1 MDGHVLLLVLAAAL
15 LHATWNSIVK
25 GGSNKLFESSM
36 NALGGGLGAL
46 LILPF
51 LPAPAPE
58 SWGLLALSCCFHL
71 TYYIC
76 ISQAYDKVDLSMGY
90 TIMRGCAP
98 MITALALLLLGNHI
112 SLTGWGGVLLLC
124 LGILTLTLEHVH
136 KGARAADILICLRTS
151 LVIAGYTLADGYG
164 ARASGNGVSYTCWI
178 FFLNIFPI
186 HAYVLWRHGG
196 TYISYLR
203 KRAATG
209 LFGGLCGLG
218 SYGIALWA
226 MTLAPIALVAALR
239 LPHLLRRLLVDAARA
254 QVEQLFVINASN
266 GCTVTAFDVI
276 GVNLQLRLGID
287 LRQSPQQQIVVGHL
301 AVGFQ
306 RVLSDV
312 NQTIEHRPAFIA
324 DDSFMQL
331 AATAVADLM
340 IEPGT
345 AVADFV
351 FHRHR
356 QRINTQIAVFTA
368 KARAGVMAQHRA
380 DASRPSSRSL
390 CAKW

>member
-178 FFLNIFPI
+178 SSSISSPSMPMCS
-186 HAYVLWRHGG
+186 GG
-196 TYISYLR
+196 TAAPTSAICGSAR
-203 KRAATG
+203 PRACSAA
-209 LFGGLCGLG
+209 C
-218 SYGIALWA
+218 AVWA
-226 MTLAPIALVAALR
+226 PT
-239 LPHLLRRLLVDAARA
+239 
-254 QVEQLFVINASN
+254 AS
-266 GCTVTAFDVI
+266 
-276 GVNLQLRLGID
+276 
-287 LRQSPQQQIVVGHL
+287 
-301 AVGFQ
+301 
-306 RVLSDV
+306 
-312 NQTIEHRPAFIA
+312 
-324 DDSFMQL
+324 
-331 AATAVADLM
+331 
-340 IEPGT
+340 
-345 AVADFV
+345 
-351 FHRHR
+351 
-356 QRINTQIAVFTA
+356 
-368 KARAGVMAQHRA
+368 
-380 DASRPSSRSL
+380 PSGP
-390 CAKW
+390 

>member
-164 ARASGNGVSYTCWI
+164 ARAQRQRRQLHLLDLLPQYLPHPC
-178 FFLNIFPI
+178 LC
-186 HAYVLWRHGG
+186 ALAARRHLHQLSAEARGH
-196 TYISYLR
+196 
-203 KRAATG
+203 G
-209 LFGGLCGLG
+209 LFGGLCGL
-218 SYGIALWA
+218 
-226 MTLAPIALVAALR
+226 APT
-239 LPHLLRRLLVDAARA
+239 ARP
-254 QVEQLFVINASN
+254 
-266 GCTVTAFDVI
+266 
-276 GVNLQLRLGID
+276 LGHD
-287 LRQSPQQQIVVGHL
+287 PGP
-301 AVGFQ
+301 
-306 RVLSDV
+306 
-312 NQTIEHRPAFIA
+312 HRPGWR
-324 DDSFMQL
+324 
-331 AATAVADLM
+331 
-340 IEPGT
+340 PC
-345 AVADFV
+345 
-351 FHRHR
+351 
-356 QRINTQIAVFTA
+356 
-368 KARAGVMAQHRA
+368 AR
-380 DASRPSSRSL
+380 PP
-390 CAKW
+390 

>member
-136 KGARAADILICLRTS
+136 KGARAADILICLR
-151 LVIAGYTLADGYG
+151 LCALA
-164 ARASGNGVSYTCWI
+164 ARRHLHQLSAEARGHGPVRRPVWSG
-178 FFLNIFPI
+178 
-186 HAYVLWRHGG
+186 
-196 TYISYLR
+196 
-203 KRAATG
+203 
-209 LFGGLCGLG
+209 
-218 SYGIALWA
+218 
-226 MTLAPIALVAALR
+226 
-239 LPHLLRRLLVDAARA
+239 LLRHRPLGHDPGPHRPGGGPAR
-254 QVEQLFVINASN
+254 
-266 GCTVTAFDVI
+266 
-276 GVNLQLRLGID
+276 D
-287 LRQSPQQQIVVGHL
+287 LRDLRHAAGRHL
-301 AVGFQ
+301 
-306 RVLSDV
+306 
-312 NQTIEHRPAFIA
+312 PA
-324 DDSFMQL
+324 
-331 AATAVADLM
+331 
-340 IEPGT
+340 
-345 AVADFV
+345 
-351 FHRHR
+351 
-356 QRINTQIAVFTA
+356 
-368 KARAGVMAQHRA
+368 
-380 DASRPSSRSL
+380 
-390 CAKW
+390 

>member
-1 MDGHVLLLVLAAAL
+1 MPPGTASSKAAP
-15 LHATWNSIVK
+15 TNS
-25 GGSNKLFESSM
+25 S

-239 LPHLLRRLLVDAARA
+239 ETSVIFGMLLAVIFLHERLSRSRIMAILIVMGGAM
-254 QVEQLFVINASN
+254 LI
-266 GCTVTAFDVI
+266 
-276 GVNLQLRLGID
+276 RLG
-287 LRQSPQQQIVVGHL
+287 
-301 AVGFQ
+301 
-306 RVLSDV
+306 
-312 NQTIEHRPAFIA
+312 
-324 DDSFMQL
+324 
-331 AATAVADLM
+331 
-340 IEPGT
+340 
-345 AVADFV
+345 
-351 FHRHR
+351 
-356 QRINTQIAVFTA
+356 
-368 KARAGVMAQHRA
+368 
-380 DASRPSSRSL
+380 
-390 CAKW
+390 

>member
-46 LILPF
+46 LSLPF

-58 SWGLLALSCCFHL
+58 SWGL
-71 TYYIC
+71 
-76 ISQAYDKVDLSMGY
+76 VDLSMGY

-239 LPHLLRRLLVDAARA
+239 ETSVIFGMLLAVIFLHERLSRSRIMAILIVMGGAM
-254 QVEQLFVINASN
+254 LI
-266 GCTVTAFDVI
+266 
-276 GVNLQLRLGID
+276 RLG
-287 LRQSPQQQIVVGHL
+287 
-301 AVGFQ
+301 
-306 RVLSDV
+306 
-312 NQTIEHRPAFIA
+312 
-324 DDSFMQL
+324 
-331 AATAVADLM
+331 
-340 IEPGT
+340 
-345 AVADFV
+345 
-351 FHRHR
+351 
-356 QRINTQIAVFTA
+356 
-368 KARAGVMAQHRA
+368 
-380 DASRPSSRSL
+380 
-390 CAKW
+390 

>member
-164 ARASGNGVSYTCWI
+164 VSYTCWI

-203 KRAATG
+203 QRAATG

-239 LPHLLRRLLVDAARA
+239 ETSVIFGMLLAVIFLHERLSRSRILAILIVMGGAM
-254 QVEQLFVINASN
+254 LI
-266 GCTVTAFDVI
+266 
-276 GVNLQLRLGID
+276 RLG
-287 LRQSPQQQIVVGHL
+287 
-301 AVGFQ
+301 
-306 RVLSDV
+306 
-312 NQTIEHRPAFIA
+312 
-324 DDSFMQL
+324 
-331 AATAVADLM
+331 
-340 IEPGT
+340 
-345 AVADFV
+345 
-351 FHRHR
+351 
-356 QRINTQIAVFTA
+356 
-368 KARAGVMAQHRA
+368 
-380 DASRPSSRSL
+380 
-390 CAKW
+390 

>member
-136 KGARAADILICLRTS
+136 KGARAADIGPHGIEEVRQIDNMGFLGCVLNNRRTAS
-151 LVIAGYTLADGYG
+151 LNGSQHNIDGGADGNDIQIN
-164 ARASGNGVSYTCWI
+164 RVSQ
-178 FFLNIFPI
+178 
-186 HAYVLWRHGG
+186 
-196 TYISYLR
+196 
-203 KRAATG
+203 K
-209 LFGGLCGLG
+209 
-218 SYGIALWA
+218 
-226 MTLAPIALVAALR
+226 AALR
-239 LPHLLRRLLVDAARA
+239 GYVNHPVFHGRYLRAQRGKALEVLIDRAYAQLTAAGHGHLRRA
-254 QVEQLFVINASN
+254 
-266 GCTVTAFDVI
+266 
-276 GVNLQLRLGID
+276 
-287 LRQSPQQQIVVGHL
+287 
-301 AVGFQ
+301 
-306 RVLSDV
+306 VLS
-312 NQTIEHRPAFIA
+312 QQSA
-324 DDSFMQL
+324 DKIIGG
-331 AATAVADLM
+331 A
-340 IEPGT
+340 
-345 AVADFV
+345 
-351 FHRHR
+351 H
-356 QRINTQIAVFTA
+356 
-368 KARAGVMAQHRA
+368 
-380 DASRPSSRSL
+380 
-390 CAKW
+390 